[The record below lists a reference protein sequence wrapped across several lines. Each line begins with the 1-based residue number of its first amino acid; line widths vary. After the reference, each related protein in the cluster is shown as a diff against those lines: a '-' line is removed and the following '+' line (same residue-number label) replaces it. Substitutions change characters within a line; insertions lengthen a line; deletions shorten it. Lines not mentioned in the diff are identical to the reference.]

1 MSYSKEHKA
10 ETRTRIVA
18 SARSLF
24 NRRGFA
30 EVSIDEIMANAG
42 LTRGGFY
49 NHFATKEELYAEV
62 VRYALTCAPQ
72 ERLPHVD
79 PAAPPD
85 TIARQLVSAYLSN
98 GHLQDRE
105 RSCSLVALAS
115 DVGRGGAA
123 VRRAYQHVVE
133 SMVGVFARGM
143 SADDAHARARA
154 LAITSL
160 CVGSMV
166 MSRAIDDESLAHDLR
181 QAAEEAAL
189 SLGGWDGDRS
199 RVAAE

>member
-1 MSYSKEHKA
+1 M
-10 ETRTRIVA
+10 
-18 SARSLF
+18 ARSLF

-30 EVSIDEIMANAG
+30 DVSIDEIMANAG

-62 VRYALTCAPQ
+62 VRYALTCAAQ

-85 TIARQLVSAYLSN
+85 TIARELVCAYLSN
-98 GHLQDRE
+98 DHLQDRE
-105 RSCSLVALAS
+105 RSCSLVTLAS
-115 DVGRGGAA
+115 DVGRGGSA

-133 SMVGVFARGM
+133 SMVVVFARGM
-143 SADDAHARARA
+143 SADDAQARGRA

-166 MSRAIDDESLAHDLR
+166 MSRAIDDESLTRDLL